1 MTKLRCPDSF
11 EDAAVQAA
19 ALLGGVKAL
28 AAAVGR
34 EPGTVRKWGD
44 PDQDGRPTIHQALVA
59 DLATAQ
65 AHKGHT
71 PFLSAYRAQLADL
84 LGDRVP
90 AGDLVGEALDV
101 PEAAGRLIALVH
113 AATDRTGPAGS
124 ALSAI
129 EQQRI
134 LAACADL
141 EREIGDIKRAAKQS
155 RGVA

>member
-1 MTKLRCPDSF
+1 MTKLRQPGTF

-19 ALLGGVKAL
+19 ALLGVEEMGAV
-28 AAAVGR
+28 VGR
-34 EPGTVRKWGD
+34 TAGAIRKWTD
-44 PDQDGRPTIHQALVA
+44 PDELGRPTLHQAVLIDA
-59 DLATAQ
+59 EIARTHRGRA
-65 AHKGHT
+65 
-71 PFLSAYRAQLADL
+71 PFLAAYKARLADL
-84 LGDRVP
+84 VGPDLP

-129 EQQRI
+129 ERQRI